1 MSETSVN
8 WPKKKFPKEN
18 AEMFGKFAIFLSDIN
33 DI

>member
-8 WPKKKFPKEN
+8 WPKKIPKEN